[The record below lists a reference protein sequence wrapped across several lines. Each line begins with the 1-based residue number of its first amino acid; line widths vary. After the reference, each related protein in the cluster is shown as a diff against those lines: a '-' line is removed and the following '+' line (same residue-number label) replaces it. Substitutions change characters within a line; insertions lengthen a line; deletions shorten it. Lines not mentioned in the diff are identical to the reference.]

1 VTIFGCNGAPR
12 ASLSDISGKAVRI
25 YVYVLKHDSGFAP
38 NPFHGW
44 CTLACCKPAIRSKA
58 RPGDWVVGITPR
70 DLDNRLA
77 YAMKVDESLTF
88 EQYWSDRRFKAKR
101 PRWKTKGVKHCG
113 DNCYEPLGNGK
124 FRQLPSNHHD
134 HKNACENQQ
143 AKKTDLDGKR
153 VVVGRRFCV
162 TFKRPERY
170 NRVNFTDKEMSQLL
184 EFLESL
190 PQGIQGPPR
199 SWPSDDKSWSK
210 GTKCG

>member
-1 VTIFGCNGAPR
+1 M
-12 ASLSDISGKAVRI
+12 RI

-44 CTLACCKPAIRSKA
+44 CTLACCKPAIRRKA

-88 EQYWSDRRFKAKR
+88 EEYGLDRRFKAKR
-101 PRWKTKGVKHCG
+101 PRWKTRGVKHRG

-124 FRQLPSNHHD
+124 FRQLPSNHYD
-134 HKNACENQQ
+134 HKNGRENQRL
-143 AKKTDLDGKR
+143 KKTDLGGKR
-153 VVVGRRFCV
+153 VLVGRRFCYYGDEAV
-162 TFKRPERY
+162 PFPKRVNFKRPERY
-170 NRVNFTDKEMSQLL
+170 NRVNFTDKEKSQLL

-190 PQGIQGPPR
+190 PQGIQGQPR
-199 SWPSDDKSWSK
+199 SWPTDDKSWSK